1 MNNVNRSQHLDE
13 TVEPHASDRF
23 GVVGSSVIHS
33 VENLPLD
40 VTKHAVTVN
49 GSEAVTAGNDSDA
62 VDQQP
67 TLADRKLVDNT
78 NVLTVNNIASVG
90 VSAVRRNTSAVPTM
104 QPTLPAVQPSSA
116 AFRPP
121 SMHKPQLLP
130 PTAFLSRA
138 DGTPII
144 DTEADHGRTSE
155 FEKRGKSW
163 KRDGVSLDTQV
174 SDDSKMKDGAADWAG
189 ECSQQLESDCDHMA
203 DLLYVQKTLRTFAD
217 NKDKLKYEA
226 FFFQLLM
233 S

>member
-13 TVEPHASDRF
+13 TVEPEASDRF
-23 GVVGSSVIHS
+23 GVVGSSVLHS

-40 VTKHAVTVN
+40 VTKLAVTVN

-67 TLADRKLVDNT
+67 TLADRKLVDDT
-78 NVLTVNNIASVG
+78 DVLTVNSMASGG
-90 VSAVRRNTSAVPTM
+90 VSAVRRNVSAVPAM
-104 QPTLPAVQPSSA
+104 QSSSA
-116 AFRPP
+116 AFRSPLL
-121 SMHKPQLLP
+121 HKPQLLP

-163 KRDGVSLDTQV
+163 KRDGVSLDTPV
-174 SDDSKMKDGAADWAG
+174 SGDSKMKDGAADWAG
-189 ECSQQLESDCDHMA
+189 ECSQQLESDCDRMA

-217 NKDKLKYEA
+217 NKNKLKYEA
-226 FFFQLLM
+226 FFFHLLM